1 MNRFL
6 LFFLVF
12 TAASAVLHGLLGW
25 RLHARGVRHARLIAV
40 VGTCLLPLGRASRL
54 LDLPDGFAV
63 IEGAALLELAAVVVV
78 APLLVVLDFAIDRA
92 VPDQAPQSGRRA
104 ALQKVSLGVAT
115 ATGAIPPLWG
125 IRARRDLD
133 VVELPVRV
141 PRLPKA
147 LDGYTIVQVS
157 DVHVGEFLDEK
168 DLARILE
175 RIRAHR
181 ADLVVMT
188 GDLVHDR
195 PRHIPPAVAWLARL
209 SAFARHG
216 AVAIPGNHE
225 HYVGRDLVLSA
236 ISATGVRVL
245 INEHTRIAEADGGGF
260 VVGGVEDAFHGSDP
274 ARAFRGAPPDRARIL
289 LAHQPQ
295 IVRATAGVGVDLQ
308 LSGHTHGGQIRPLG
322 PVAVGVLYPWVSGR
336 YQVGP
341 TTLYVNRG
349 LGTSGPPSRV
359 AVPPEVTKVV
369 LVAG

>member
-12 TAASAVLHGLLGW
+12 TAASAVLHGLLAW
-25 RLHARGVRHARLIAV
+25 RLHARGVRRARLIAI

-78 APLLVVLDFAIDRA
+78 APLLVLLDFVIDR
-92 VPDQAPQSGRRA
+92 VPERPAQPGRRA
-104 ALQKVSLGVAT
+104 VLQKVSLGVAS
-115 ATGAIPPLWG
+115 ATGVIPPLFG

-133 VVELPVRV
+133 VVELPVRL

-195 PRHIPPAVAWLARL
+195 ARHIPPAVAWLGRL
-209 SAFARHG
+209 SALARHG
-216 AVAIPGNHE
+216 AVAIAGNHE

-236 ISATGVRVL
+236 IASTGVRVL
-245 INEHTRIAEADGGGF
+245 VNQHTRIAEADGGGF

-274 ARAFRGAPPDRARIL
+274 VQAFRDSAPDRARIL

>member
-1 MNRFL
+1 VSRFL

-12 TAASAVLHGLLGW
+12 TAASAVLHGLLAW
-25 RLHARGVRHARLIAV
+25 RLHARGFRRARLFGV
-40 VGTCLLPLGRASRL
+40 VGACLLPLGRASRL

-63 IEGAALLELAAVVVV
+63 IEGVALLELVVVV
-78 APLLVVLDFAIDRA
+78 VAAPLLVVLDFVLDRVA
-92 VPDQAPQSGRRA
+92 PPRPPDEGRRA
-104 ALQKVSLGVAT
+104 VLQKVSLGVAT
-115 ATGAIPPLWG
+115 ATGVIPPLWG

-133 VVELPVRV
+133 VVELPVRLS
-141 PRLPKA
+141 RLPRA
-147 LDGYTIVQVS
+147 LDGYTILQVS
-157 DVHVGEFLDEK
+157 DVHVGEFLDET
-168 DLARILE
+168 DLSRILE

-181 ADLVVMT
+181 VDLVVMT

-195 PRHIPPAVAWLARL
+195 ARHIAPAVAWLARL
-209 SAFARHG
+209 AALSRHG

-225 HYVGRDLVLSA
+225 HYVGRDQVLSA
-236 ISATGVRVL
+236 IAATGVRVL
-245 INEHTRIAEADGGGF
+245 INQHTRVAEADGGGF
-260 VVGGVEDAFHGSDP
+260 VIGGVEDAFHGSDP
-274 ARAFRGAPPDRARIL
+274 AQAFRDAPPDRARIL

-295 IVRATAGVGVDLQ
+295 IVRATAGIGVDLQ

-322 PVAVGVLYPWVSGR
+322 PLAVGVLYPWVSGR

>member
-1 MNRFL
+1 VNRFL

-12 TAASAVLHGLLGW
+12 TTASAVLHGLLAW
-25 RLHARGVRHARLIAV
+25 RLHARGIPRARLIAV

-78 APLLVVLDFAIDRA
+78 APLLVLLDFGTDRA
-92 VPDQAPQSGRRA
+92 VPAAQPGRRA
-104 ALQKVSLGVAT
+104 ALQKVSLGAAA
-115 ATGAIPPLWG
+115 ATGVIPPLWG

-133 VVELPVRV
+133 VVELPVRL

-195 PRHIPPAVAWLARL
+195 ARHIPPAVAWLARL
-209 SAFARHG
+209 SALARHG

-245 INEHTRIAEADGGGF
+245 INQHTRIAEADGGGF

-274 ARAFRGAPPDRARIL
+274 AQAFREAPPDRARIL